1 MSDARNLLLEW
12 AARGALSPAKLE
24 AAMHLGG
31 VVPDHARWRRFV
43 DSLLL
48 WPGAALL
55 GAALVFFLAYNWDAM
70 GRYLKFAL
78 AEGAIVLAL
87 AGVLWR
93 GVDAPSGKALLLAA
107 SLFTGALLA
116 LVGQTYQTGAD
127 PWELF
132 AVWALCM
139 LPWTLLS
146 RLAAQWLLALG
157 LLNLS
162 VLLYYQTFLGFP
174 LLGALFGP
182 MAPCWVLLAL
192 NGMALAVWEFAR
204 LRGGDWLKPRWPLQ
218 LIGAAVMATATVLG
232 LWAAIDAGRESLTEA
247 LGWAGCIALVYAVYR
262 RRQRDLFMLAMAA
275 LSVVMVVNTWLG
287 RQLVESF
294 SDPRILLVSASFLAS
309 STLAARWLQRVAREA
324 AP

>member
-1 MSDARNLLLEW
+1 
-12 AARGALSPAKLE
+12 
-24 AAMHLGG
+24 
-31 VVPDHARWRRFV
+31 
-43 DSLLL
+43 
-48 WPGAALL
+48 
-55 GAALVFFLAYNWDAM
+55 
-70 GRYLKFAL
+70 
-78 AEGAIVLAL
+78 
-87 AGVLWR
+87 VLWR
-93 GVDAPSGKALLLAA
+93 GVDAPASKALLLAA

-132 AVWALCM
+132 AVWALCI

-174 LLGALFGP
+174 LLGALFSP
-182 MAPCWVLLAL
+182 MAPCWVLLGL
-192 NGMALAVWEFAR
+192 NGMALAVWELAR

-218 LIGAAVMATATVLG
+218 LIGAAVMAIATVLG

-275 LSVVMVVNTWLG
+275 LSVVVVVNTWLG

-309 STLAARWLQRVAREA
+309 STLAARWLQRVAHEA
-324 AP
+324 EP